1 MFYCMICTFLSLCH
15 LVQVLIVHVIKYI
28 YLLQLIFPRGST
40 SFIVWERHRIIL
52 VCNYV
57 SITVWFSCLWMFS
70 LLTLVWFSSIR
81 GITLFSTNPKILRA
95 LQCKECTVPP
105 CILMLNVCLGGDVI
119 IWSIGCTRNKWLTG
133 RNRQSGL
140 KCFNWVCT
148 VDKPTWRKMK
158 IFNAIFKN
166 GLIKIKIKTLS
177 AECFS

>member
-1 MFYCMICTFLSLCH
+1 MFQSLFDSAAYKC
-15 LVQVLIVHVIKYI
+15 
-28 YLLQLIFPRGST
+28 F
-40 SFIVWERHRIIL
+40 HRIITSNSNQSTSVL
-52 VCNYV
+52 
-57 SITVWFSCLWMFS
+57 SLFPPQPEAIITYMYA

-105 CILMLNVCLGGDVI
+105 CILMLNICLGGDVI

-177 AECFS
+177 AECFSCFIKTS